1 MSTERLLAP
10 VAAPARVAQA
20 NGRGRAATV
29 GRDALA
35 APRALERAA
44 RLAARDAAPPLQAA
58 AAPRRHAL
66 ASTHQRATVVVRA
79 DRLSAPQPLPTVK
92 ALTCMHVTHHRA
104 HRDAHGSARAAAGAA
119 ARERRHAIRHLDA
132 PSMHA
137 ARDGGP
143 FGHRCVRK
151 ASRLLACGASPP
163 LAALAL
169 SGARAPA
176 VARAVGRAERRLA
189 LRAAPAVEARA
200 ACLRAAAVAV
210 APESRAADEIEG
222 VRVSLWHSA
231 AGAIPAVEALALAR
245 RHARAVARAPALAL
259 RLGAVVTAPS
269 VRARALARRRAV
281 ATTRALGRALRNAAR
296 RAAPPVEA

>member
-132 PSMHA
+132 ASMHA

-189 LRAAPAVEARA
+189 LRAAPAVEA
-200 ACLRAAAVAV
+200 
-210 APESRAADEIEG
+210 
-222 VRVSLWHSA
+222 
-231 AGAIPAVEALALAR
+231 LALAR

-269 VRARALARRRAV
+269 VRARALARSRAV
-281 ATTRALGRALRNAAR
+281 ATTRALGRALRNTAR